1 MAAVSDLIENKNID
15 LKKTEYYTS
24 ILGESPSKGA
34 KSPLLWNAAFEKL
47 GLPCIMHPMDVAQE
61 KLETVVEHL
70 RDDKRFIGGAV
81 TMPYKISI
89 LPYLDS
95 IELEVEIIG
104 AVNCLYRDGNRLIG
118 SNTDG
123 AGALW
128 SLQQEIAEPL
138 EGKTVLLLG
147 TGGAGFAVATYLAH
161 AIGMGGKLRLA
172 NRSGTLR
179 DNLASR
185 LSKIC
190 QVQTINMWPAP
201 ADYFAD
207 VDVIVNCTSIGFET
221 LKRFEHGVFSLRYY
235 TPFGPVDDTVTVS
248 EGADFEKRYLETASA
263 AIAKNFKQSLRVL
276 ASMNNPIVMDIIY
289 QPRQTMLLFIANLM
303 GYRTI
308 NGIPMNLEQA
318 VIAFDKATMAAEMRD
333 GGQDEVRRFMR
344 EVS

>member
-1 MAAVSDLIENKNID
+1 
-15 LKKTEYYTS
+15 
-24 ILGESPSKGA
+24 
-34 KSPLLWNAAFEKL
+34 
-47 GLPCIMHPMDVAQE
+47 
-61 KLETVVEHL
+61 
-70 RDDKRFIGGAV
+70 
-81 TMPYKISI
+81 
-89 LPYLDS
+89 
-95 IELEVEIIG
+95 
-104 AVNCLYRDGNRLIG
+104 
-118 SNTDG
+118 
-123 AGALW
+123 
-128 SLQQEIAEPL
+128 
-138 EGKTVLLLG
+138 
-147 TGGAGFAVATYLAH
+147 
-161 AIGMGGKLRLA
+161 
-172 NRSGTLR
+172 
-179 DNLASR
+179 
-185 LSKIC
+185 
-190 QVQTINMWPAP
+190 MWPAP

-333 GGQDEVRRFMR
+333 GGQDEVRPTRGSGAGNGHDGRFER
-344 EVS
+344 QLGARPGLRPAGHRGGHHQGPGAGARSRGLAAKQPCRPVGGICLDDRAGRDARSGHGE